1 MKIIRSLNKLANL
14 EVKNSMKVIF
24 ILVFSVLSMLL
35 IPMAAPV
42 FAVAPTRGTFTQ
54 GIVQINVN
62 PGVSFITNRIL
73 HARDGNSVSYL
84 YGAPWGN
91 SISGTGVLVSLVL
104 DTTNG
109 FGNNVAQVVDT
120 YAAGTVKG
128 TTHSD
133 SIGRGSFIYQGP
145 TFTFTLNGRT
155 GTVTNGATYIG
166 GLFSGFAVKHGVSG
180 DLKGLET
187 METYTGVNVIA
198 GPLAGVIIIDN
209 VVAYKLP
216 G

>member
-1 MKIIRSLNKLANL
+1 
-14 EVKNSMKVIF
+14 
-24 ILVFSVLSMLL
+24 VLTAIAM
-35 IPMAAPV
+35 PA
-42 FAVAPTRGTFTQ
+42 FAQPIRGTFTQ

-62 PGVSFITNRIL
+62 PGVSFMTDNIL
-73 HARDGNSVSYL
+73 HSRDGNSVSYL

-104 DTTNG
+104 NTSNG
-109 FGNNVAQVVDT
+109 IGRNVAQVVDT
-120 YAAGTVKG
+120 FATGTVEG

-133 SIGRGSFIYQGP
+133 SIGRGVYTYDGP

-155 GTVTNGATYIG
+155 GTITNGAVYTG

-187 METYTGVNVIA
+187 METYTGVNVMV

-209 VVAYKLP
+209 TVTYKLP